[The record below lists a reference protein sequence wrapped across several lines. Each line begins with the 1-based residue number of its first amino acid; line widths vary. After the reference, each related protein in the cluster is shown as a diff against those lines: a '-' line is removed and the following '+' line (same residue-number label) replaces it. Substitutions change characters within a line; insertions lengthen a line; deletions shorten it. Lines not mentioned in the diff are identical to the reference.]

1 MDNGFT
7 RLVTLVI
14 LFLKDTKTHPQFSF
28 LLLVLGHVCIE
39 SFPLLHRV
47 TRVEN
52 SHLPDQTLPLHKHV
66 VPFWEWEEE
75 IESSENI

>member
-1 MDNGFT
+1 MKWIM
-7 RLVTLVI
+7 VSQVCVPLVI
-14 LFLKDTKTHPQFSF
+14 LFLKVTKTHPPFLF

-52 SHLPDQTLPLHKHV
+52 SLFNNP
-66 VPFWEWEEE
+66 
-75 IESSENI
+75 